1 MPVACSGSL
10 KDASAVVKTDINE
23 LFVVCREVD
32 RNLLL
37 YFWEIVSNLLT
48 RAATCEDV
56 VLGIAFCEKI
66 KIATNVKNPMSPK
79 IAMII
84 LVFLSKPSAG
94 GGVAI

>member
-10 KDASAVVKTDINE
+10 KDASAVVKTDTNE

-48 RAATCEDV
+48 RAATCTD
-56 VLGIAFCEKI
+56 GNRADHTDSDRRRI
-66 KIATNVKNPMSPK
+66 KIYNKRR
-79 IAMII
+79 
-84 LVFLSKPSAG
+84 
-94 GGVAI
+94 